1 MKNGWLVL
9 VDESFVISLINLSSR
24 YNVDVVAQY
33 LCTNIPIPP
42 RDFSGVP
49 HLIVIRSFDVN
60 RPGEE
65 VQMLR

>member
-1 MKNGWLVL
+1 M
-9 VDESFVISLINLSSR
+9 
-24 YNVDVVAQY
+24 DVVAQY

-42 RDFSGVP
+42 RDFLGAP

-65 VQMLR
+65 VEMLR